1 MVEHP
6 LASPIEHDHP
16 DLPAEANGQTSTYP
30 RLAKAATA
38 PLSTQLWGL
47 DFSALLPRTVS
58 SDGAQATIGE
68 LARIRCFL
76 SETFPWLTEE
86 ALGNRSPST
95 SVSDA
100 KRRYIA
106 TTCDLIELRH
116 EGKTVGAIVGAPEDW
131 STYYVRIFAVT
142 RRFQRP
148 ALMRKLIREC
158 IFEPLSACGVQR
170 IAADTSPANRPMAR
184 LFSELKF
191 HVTGQQLSDR
201 WGPMV
206 RYTKF
211 LDAACEAVFFERFAG
226 TAPRVGGGNKQE
238 TET

>member
-1 MVEHP
+1 MVEHQ
-6 LASPIEHDHP
+6 LASPIEHDP
-16 DLPAEANGQTSTYP
+16 SDLRPEPCAETRTHP
-30 RLAKAATA
+30 RLTQAGTP
-38 PLSTQLWGL
+38 PLSAQLWGL

-58 SDGAQATIGE
+58 SDGTQATLGD
-68 LARIRCFL
+68 LGRIRSFL
-76 SETFPWLTEE
+76 TESFPSLTEE
-86 ALGNRSPST
+86 ALGNRSPAF
-95 SVSDA
+95 VSDA

-106 TTCDLIELRH
+106 TTCDLMELRH
-116 EGKTVGAIVGAPEDW
+116 DGKTVGAIVGAPEDW
-131 STYYVRIFAVT
+131 STYYVRIFAVA

-158 IFEPLSACGVQR
+158 IFEPLRACGVQR
-170 IAADTSPANRPMAR
+170 IAADTSPANRAMAR

-191 HVTGQQLSDR
+191 HVTGQQLSER

-226 TAPRVGGGNKQE
+226 TAPPAGAENNQE
-238 TET
+238 TKP